1 MSRAA
6 ATASATLTS
15 RADSN
20 SSDTGS
26 FLSSGGS
33 TLILVFLAIGLFLGG
48 ILVMFS
54 MRRYVVAGRRR
65 VRTWQAAGGDWD
77 EAHGGPATP
86 GSVSV
91 MMRSRRDFG
100 QKPELWDCRVDIV
113 EEAEDAG
120 SGWGRIQPVAAKF
133 VYEDEPLPSARRRG
147 DDSLRSIASSEI
159 RADSSSPRPAFLHR
173 FQVGWRDFTTQL
185 PLLHPP
191 QPGVQLSSSPP
202 PGSST
207 PDAVGQNAGDVSAA
221 VSRPAPQTQSVRVLA
236 AITMPTEK
244 PCVEGVPLYALGIAD
259 VPWNGCTPDDPPPH
273 DATPHGR

>member
-86 GSVSV
+86 GGVSV

-113 EEAEDAG
+113 EEVEDA
-120 SGWGRIQPVAAKF
+120 GWGRIQVCL
-133 VYEDEPLPSARRRG
+133 VVVE
-147 DDSLRSIASSEI
+147 
-159 RADSSSPRPAFLHR
+159 
-173 FQVGWRDFTTQL
+173 
-185 PLLHPP
+185 
-191 QPGVQLSSSPP
+191 
-202 PGSST
+202 
-207 PDAVGQNAGDVSAA
+207 
-221 VSRPAPQTQSVRVLA
+221 
-236 AITMPTEK
+236 AIS
-244 PCVEGVPLYALGIAD
+244 
-259 VPWNGCTPDDPPPH
+259 
-273 DATPHGR
+273 